1 MGLAW
6 GNNVATG
13 VCWNGNTG
21 VSAMYNGQ
29 LVWPTAAEQF
39 SEVLLWRQP
48 AGAAYGSTFT
58 LASAGSAFPLLKVVY
73 GVYTDLSGSTS
84 NSNKCG
90 AHEIYIDPNRHKSGL
105 YLGKSFYPGNSGN
118 YRMYANYQGIMGSS
132 WTRLSGGNS
141 NGSQTI
147 ASGNSNWIF
156 IGQVW
161 GIK

>member
-1 MGLAW
+1 MGSSYYITYG
-6 GNNVATG
+6 GNRLTFPGATG
-13 VCWNGNTG
+13 SVAWEYIEPGFN
-21 VSAMYNGQ
+21 
-29 LVWPTAAEQF
+29 
-39 SEVLLWRQP
+39 EVLLWRQP

-90 AHEIYIDPNRHKSGL
+90 AHEIYIDPKRHESGL
-105 YLGKSFYPGNSGN
+105 YLGKSFYPGNSAN
-118 YRMYANYQGIMGSS
+118 YRMYANYQGIMGST

-141 NGSQTI
+141 LNNQTI
-147 ASGNSNWIF
+147 SSGNSNWIF